1 MDVLIRRYG
10 NLIDVGPADGRPLP
24 GELLQLLDP
33 PLSYLYKQ
41 LLRGAAQY
49 DATTGHRTSMRTE
62 MRHMYRIDH
71 GRLAT
76 GAGFYGKIH
85 EILTKAGCRVLY
97 QDVTP
102 THVRENRFNL
112 HPMAIE
118 NIVRYRARQAE
129 CVEAMDKNWGGV
141 IWAPTGFGKT
151 TLIGAMAIRYPRAT
165 CHVVVKQV
173 SVAHRIRR
181 HLTRLLPNVG
191 MVGDGQDNWG
201 RVTVIT
207 ADSLQKSD
215 GDADFLFAD
224 ECHQLVTDNYAETLA
239 ERYQFSRNY
248 GFSATPF
255 SRLDGSHA
263 RLEGFFGPVIF
274 KMSYQEAVQLGLVV
288 QCFVDWLHC
297 RMPEN
302 PCSNKKN
309 PVSKKRAG
317 LWRNTFRNQLF
328 ADRLRQYDDN
338 TQCLALVETV
348 EHAVYLWQHLKDYAL
363 CYGSM
368 KPEDYH
374 AYKRTGLL
382 PQNFI
387 DVSPEVRYNMQ
398 IAFERGELKK
408 VIATD
413 VWATGVD
420 FEQLRVVARL
430 DGRDSEVLD
439 TQGPGRASR
448 THADSGKQYGEIIDS
463 IDFFDT
469 QCQAKSRGRFKTY
482 DSLGWEQNWP
492 VGRRQF
498 QQATLFANNRENR

>member
-24 GELLQLLDP
+24 PELIQILDAQ
-33 PLSYLYKQ
+33 LSYLYKK
-41 LLRGAAQY
+41 LLRGAECY
-49 DATTGHRTSMRTE
+49 DPVTRHRQSMRTE
-62 MRHMYRIDH
+62 LRKMYRIDH

-76 GAGFYGKIH
+76 AAGFYSKIH
-85 EILTKAGCRVLY
+85 TALSGIGCRVSY
-97 QDVTP
+97 QDATP
-102 THVRENRFNL
+102 QHTRPLRFTC

-118 NIVRYRARQAE
+118 NVVKYRARQAD
-129 CVEAMDKNWGGV
+129 CVAAMDTNWGG
-141 IWAPTGFGKT
+141 IIKAPTGFGKT
-151 TLIGAMAIRYPRAT
+151 TMIGAMAIRYPRAT

-191 MVGDGQDNWG
+191 MVGDGYEDWG
-201 RVTVIT
+201 RVTIIT

-239 ERYQFSRNY
+239 ERYMFSRNY

-255 SRLDGSHA
+255 ARLDGSHA
-263 RLEGFFGPVIF
+263 RLEGFFGPVLF
-274 KMSYQEAVQLGLVV
+274 EMSYQEAVALGLVV
-288 QCFVDWLHC
+288 QCYVDWLHC

-302 PCSNKKN
+302 PCSGKQN

-317 LWRNTFRNQLF
+317 LWRNEFRNRMF
-328 ADRLRQYDDN
+328 ADRLRQYPDDV
-338 TQCLALVETV
+338 QCLLLVETV
-348 EHAVYLWQHLKDYAL
+348 EHAIHMWQHLKDYAL

-368 KPEDYH
+368 KPELY
-374 AYKRTGLL
+374 ATAKRNGLL
-382 PQNFI
+382 PHNFV

-420 FEQLRVVARL
+420 FEQLSVVARA

-439 TQGPGRASR
+439 TQGPGRGSR
-448 THADSGKQYGEIIDS
+448 VFEGKSHAEIIDS

-482 DSLGWEQNWP
+482 ESLGWVQNWP
-492 VGRRQF
+492 TGRRQF
-498 QQATLFANNRENR
+498 QQATLFANNRDNG